1 MVPIQTSAYMPEATT
16 TMLGSSFAMLTEFLG
31 QQLQI
36 QPAEAGQPALA
47 LNRQLYLLL
56 KKAMLDQ
63 VLRHGERL
71 PSSRV
76 MAASLH
82 VARNTVMSAL
92 SQLEAEG
99 FLETRQGSGTFV
111 RFKRPA
117 ISSPSASSK
126 LTGVPR
132 GRVQQVSARG
142 QRLLKQDTANEL
154 EVQPFTQGFPDFSPF
169 PVGVWQKLLAKHWRL
184 SYASMLD
191 YNDTGG
197 FKPLKRA
204 IAQYLRLFRGMRLE
218 EEQVLVTTGTQ
229 QSLGLC
235 AILLADPGDT
245 VWVEDP
251 LYWGAAQMFRAS
263 GLRMHG
269 IPTDAHGLNL
279 ALSDQAPAARMVYI
293 TPSHQY
299 PTGGV
304 LTPERRLDL
313 LRRCRDMNAWA
324 LEDDYDS
331 EFRFAGQQ
339 QPSLHALDLQ
349 DRVFYMR
356 TFSKTLYP
364 GIKMAYVVVPPD
376 WVSAFKRTH
385 YDLNRPGLLHQQVAM
400 AEFIELGH
408 FQSTIRQARATY
420 AQRRQA
426 LLQALAPCL
435 GLQAHISGTEQGLH
449 LCLHLPHD
457 LDDVAL
463 AQQAQDHGLTVRAL
477 SRYAIA
483 RNDLRGL
490 VIGYGYAPLEAIQ
503 KDGPVLAQLVLRAL
517 RHRHA

>member
-1 MVPIQTSAYMPEATT
+1 
-16 TMLGSSFAMLTEFLG
+16 MLTEFLS
-31 QQLQI
+31 QQLQFK
-36 QPAEAGQPALA
+36 PADGSQGALA

-56 KKAMLDQ
+56 KKAILDQ

-76 MAASLH
+76 MAASLQL
-82 VARNTVMSAL
+82 ARNTVMSAL
-92 SQLEAEG
+92 TQLEAEG
-99 FLETRQGSGTFV
+99 FVETRQGSGTFV
-111 RFKRPA
+111 RFKRPKTSHT
-117 ISSPSASSK
+117 SSADSLGAATS
-126 LTGVPR
+126 LAG
-132 GRVQQVSARG
+132 GRQVSARG
-142 QRLLKQDTANEL
+142 QRLLKQDTAKDL
-154 EVQPFTQGFPDFSPF
+154 EVQPFTQGLPDFSPF
-169 PVGVWQKLLAKHWRL
+169 PVDVWQKLLAKHWRL

-204 IAQYLRLFRGMRLE
+204 VAQYLKMFRGMRLE
-218 EEQVLVTTGTQ
+218 DEQVLVTTGTQ

-235 AILLADPGDT
+235 ALLLADPGDT

-251 LYWGAAQMFRAS
+251 LYWGAAQIFRAS
-263 GLRMHG
+263 GLHMHG

-279 ALSDQAPAARMVYI
+279 LLSDQVPPARMVYV

-304 LTPERRLDL
+304 LTAERRLDL
-313 LRRCRDMNAWA
+313 LRRCRDMQAWV

-331 EFRFAGQQ
+331 EFRFAGPQ

-349 DRVFYMR
+349 DRVFYMG

-364 GIKMAYVVVPPD
+364 GIKMAYLVVPPD

-408 FQSTIRQARATY
+408 FHSTIRQARANY
-420 AQRRQA
+420 VQRRQA

-435 GLQAHISGTEQGLH
+435 GMQASISGAEQGLH
-449 LCLHLPHD
+449 LCLHLPQV

-463 AQQAQDHGLTVRAL
+463 AQHAQAQGLTVRAL

-483 RNDLRGL
+483 RQDLRGL

>member
-1 MVPIQTSAYMPEATT
+1 MAIGLVALKSPI
-16 TMLGSSFAMLTEFLG
+16 G
-31 QQLQI
+31 
-36 QPAEAGQPALA
+36 
-47 LNRQLYLLL
+47 
-56 KKAMLDQ
+56 
-63 VLRHGERL
+63 L
-71 PSSRV
+71 PSEMSPASITSESRL
-76 MAASLH
+76 AAALQL
-82 VARNTVMSAL
+82 ARNTVMSAL

-117 ISSPSASSK
+117 NGQPSSPAET
-126 LTGVPR
+126 TGNSR
-132 GRVQQVSARG
+132 LGFRQVSARG

-154 EVQPFTQGFPDFSPF
+154 EVQPFTQGLPDFSPF
-169 PVGVWQKLLAKHWRL
+169 PVAVWQKLLAKHWRL

-204 IAQYLRLFRGMRLE
+204 IAQYLRMFRGMRLDD
-218 EEQVLVTTGTQ
+218 EQVLVTTGTQ
-229 QSLGLC
+229 QSLSLC

-251 LYWGAAQMFRAS
+251 LYWGAAQIFRAN
-263 GLRMHG
+263 GLHMHG
-269 IPTDAHGLNL
+269 IPTDAQGLNL
-279 ALSDQAPAARMVYI
+279 VLSDQAPAPRMVYV

-304 LTPERRLDL
+304 LTAERRLDL
-313 LRRCRDMNAWA
+313 LRRCRDMHAWA

-331 EFRFAGQQ
+331 EFRFAGPQ

-349 DRVFYMR
+349 DRVFYMG

-364 GIKMAYVVVPPD
+364 GIKMAYLVVPPD
-376 WVSAFKRTH
+376 WVSAFKRIH
-385 YDLNRPGLLHQQVAM
+385 YDMNRPGLLHQQVAM

-408 FQSTIRQARATY
+408 FHSTIRQARATY
-420 AQRRQA
+420 VQRRQA

-435 GLQAHISGTEQGLH
+435 GLQASISGAEQGLH
-449 LCLHLPHD
+449 LCLHLPQT

-463 AQQAQDHGLTVRAL
+463 AQQAQTHGLTVRAL

-483 RNDLRGL
+483 RQDLRGL

-503 KDGPVLAQLVLRAL
+503 KDGPVLAQLVVRAL